1 MSFQVKRWWPAVV
14 SATALLVAGCGG
26 GSSSSSHSGSSASQS
41 SSGASQ
47 SSSSAKGPI
56 SIGALTSITGTFAPW
71 GLELRDGMQFAVNQI
86 NSAGGVNG
94 RKLQLVVADDTSQP
108 AAGITAFNRLT
119 EQDHVVAAG
128 GVIDSDVGV
137 ATAPVAERAHIP
149 FFMEKAGAG
158 NILTT
163 NSRYTFRTCLPAAPE
178 VAAAYVEY
186 AHSRGLTRVGAID
199 ADYAWGQ
206 SIGSGIQTAAAGISG
221 LKTKVEVAPVTATN
235 FSSYLRALSS
245 FNPQI
250 IMATGH
256 PPGTPPIIVQS
267 GALGLTAP
275 VTGPDFPSSLIA
287 KAVGKPAYGRYI
299 DFKCM
304 DVNSPGYQNLAQQF
318 LKAYPQD
325 HFFEDDALSGYAIV
339 NLVADAVRKVGADPV
354 KIAAYLHGNSFNIP
368 GYAYPLKWTSWG
380 ELSDATVAI
389 DLLTTGPAPAGL
401 NTGGTWYLKQ
411 LYVTKPLTPYT
422 P

>member
-1 MSFQVKRWWPAVV
+1 MRLQMKQWCVAFVGVA
-14 SATALLVAGCGG
+14 ALAIAGC
-26 GSSSSSHSGSSASQS
+26 GSSSSSS
-41 SSGASQ
+41 SSGSGGG
-47 SSSSAKGPI
+47 SGPI
-56 SIGALTSITGTFAPW
+56 KIGTLTSITGTFAPW

-86 NSAGGVNG
+86 NSAGGIKG
-94 RKLQLVVADDTSQP
+94 RKLQLVVGDDTSQP

-119 EQDHVVAAG
+119 EQDHVVALG
-128 GVIDSDVGV
+128 GIIDSDVGV
-137 ATAPVAERAHIP
+137 ATAPLAERAHIP
-149 FFMEKAGAG
+149 LFMEKAGAT

-178 VAAAYVEY
+178 IAAAYLDY
-186 AHSRGLTRVGAID
+186 AQSRGLTRVGAID

-206 SIGSGIQTAAAGISG
+206 AFGSGLTKAAAAIPGMK
-221 LKTKVEVAPVTATN
+221 LKIEVAPVTATD
-235 FSSYLRALSS
+235 FSTYLRALSS
-245 FNPQI
+245 FKPQI
-250 IMATGH
+250 VLATGH

-304 DVNSPGYQNLAQQF
+304 DVTSGGYQNLARQF
-318 LKAYPQD
+318 LKAYPKD

-339 NLVADAVRKVGADPV
+339 NVVAQAIRQVGADPV
-354 KIAAYLHGNSFNIP
+354 KIASYLHAHSFSIP
-368 GYAYPLKWTSWG
+368 GYSYPLKWTSWG
-380 ELSDATVAI
+380 ELAQARLSI

-411 LYVTKPLTPYT
+411 LYLTKPLTPFT
-422 P
+422 PSS

>member
-1 MSFQVKRWWPAVV
+1 MNVQVKRRWLAVLSMAAV
-14 SATALLVAGCGG
+14 LIAGC
-26 GSSSSSHSGSSASQS
+26 GSSSSSPSAS
-41 SSGASQ
+41 GK

-56 SIGALTSITGTFAPW
+56 AIGALTSITGTFAPW
-71 GLELRDGMQFAVNQI
+71 GLQLRDGMQFAVNQI
-86 NSAGGVNG
+86 NSAGGING
-94 RKLQLVVADDTSQP
+94 RKLQLVVADDTSNP
-108 AAGITAFNRLT
+108 APGITAFDRLT
-119 EQDHVVAAG
+119 EQDHVVAVG

-137 ATAPVAERAHIP
+137 ATAPLAERAHIP
-149 FFMEKAGAG
+149 LFMEKAGAS

-178 VAAAYVEY
+178 VAAAYIQY
-186 AHSRGLTRVGAID
+186 AQSHGITRVGAID

-206 SIGSGIQTAAAGISG
+206 SIGSGIQSAAAKVPG
-221 LKTKVEVAPVTATN
+221 LKTKIEVAPVTATN
-235 FSSYLRALSS
+235 FSTYLRALSS
-245 FNPQI
+245 FNPQL

-267 GALGLTAP
+267 GALGLNVP

-304 DVNSPGYQNLAQQF
+304 AVNSSGYQNLARQF

-339 NLVADAVRKVGADPV
+339 NIVADAIRQVGADPV
-354 KIAAYLHGNSFNIP
+354 KIAAYVHAHTFNIP
-368 GYAYPLKWTSWG
+368 GYSYPLKWTSWG
-380 ELSDATVAI
+380 ELSDATLAI

-411 LYVTKPLTPYT
+411 LYLTKPLTPYT

>member
-1 MSFQVKRWWPAVV
+1 MSVQVKWRWLAVL
-14 SATALLVAGCGG
+14 SAAALLIAGCG
-26 GSSSSSHSGSSASQS
+26 SSSHSSASTS
-41 SSGASQ
+41 T

-56 SIGALTSITGTFAPW
+56 PIGALTSITGTFAPW

-86 NSAGGVNG
+86 NSAGGVDG
-94 RKLQLVVADDTSQP
+94 RKLQLVLADDTSEP

-119 EQDHVVAAG
+119 EQDHVVAVG

-137 ATAPVAERAHIP
+137 ATAPLAERAHIP
-149 FFMEKAGAG
+149 LFMDKAGAA

-178 VAAAYVEY
+178 VAAAYVQY
-186 AHSRGLTRVGAID
+186 AASHGLTRVGAID

-206 SIGSGIQTAAAGISG
+206 SIGSGLTTAAKATPGIS
-221 LKTKVEVAPVTATN
+221 LKIEVAPVTATD
-235 FSSYLRALSS
+235 FSTYLRALSGS
-245 FNPQI
+245 KPQI

-267 GALGLTAP
+267 EALGLTVP

-287 KAVGKPAYGRYI
+287 KAVGKPAFDRYI
-299 DFKCM
+299 DIKCM
-304 DVNSPGYQNLAQQF
+304 DVNSPSYQNLARQF
-318 LKAYPQD
+318 LKAYPGD
-325 HFFEDDALSGYAIV
+325 HFFEDDALSGYATV
-339 NLVADAVRKVGADPV
+339 NIVADAIRQVGTDPA
-354 KIAAYLHGNSFNIP
+354 KIAAYLHANTFNIP

-380 ELSDATVAI
+380 ELSDATEAI

>member
-1 MSFQVKRWWPAVV
+1 MKVTMTRWRIGAV
-14 SATALLVAGCGG
+14 SAVALLAAGCGG
-26 GSSSSSHSGSSASQS
+26 SNSSGQSAS
-41 SSGASQ
+41 GG
-47 SSSSAKGPI
+47 KGPI

-71 GLELRDGMQFAVNQI
+71 GLQLRDGMQFAVNQI
-86 NSAGGVNG
+86 NRAGGVNG
-94 RKLQLVVADDTSQP
+94 RKLKLVVADDTSQP
-108 AAGITAFNRLT
+108 AAGITGFNRLT
-119 EQDHVVAAG
+119 EQNHVVAVG

-137 ATAPVAERAHIP
+137 ATAPLAERGHIP
-149 FFMEKAGAG
+149 LFMEKAGAS

-178 VAAAYVEY
+178 VAAAYVEF
-186 AHSRGLTRVGAID
+186 AASRGLSRVGAID

-206 SIGSGIQTAAAGISG
+206 SIGSGLKTAAAKVPGMK
-221 LKTKVEVAPVTATN
+221 LKVEVAPVTATS
-235 FSSYLRALSS
+235 FTTYLRALSS

-256 PPGTPPIIVQS
+256 PPGTPPITVQS
-267 GALGLTAP
+267 GALGVSAP

-304 DVNSPGYQNLAQQF
+304 LVNSPGYQKLARQF

-339 NLVADAVRKVGADPV
+339 NVVAQAIRQVGADPV
-354 KIAAYLHGNSFNIP
+354 KIADYLHAHAFNIP
-368 GYAYPLKWTSWG
+368 GYSYPLKWTSWG
-380 ELSDATVAI
+380 ELADAHLAI
-389 DLLTTGPAPAGL
+389 DLLTKGPAPAGL
-401 NTGGTWYLKQ
+401 NTGGTWYVKQ
-411 LYVTKPLTPYT
+411 LYLTKPLTPYT

>member
-1 MSFQVKRWWPAVV
+1 MNVQGKRRWLAVFGAAAV
-14 SATALLVAGCGG
+14 LIAGC
-26 GSSSSSHSGSSASQS
+26 GSSSSSPS
-41 SSGASQ
+41 SSGR
-47 SSSSAKGPI
+47 KGPI
-56 SIGALTSITGTFAPW
+56 PIGALTSITGTFAPW

-86 NSAGGVNG
+86 NAAGGVDG
-94 RKLQLVVADDTSQP
+94 RKLQLVVADDTSEP

-137 ATAPVAERAHIP
+137 ATAPLAERAHIP
-149 FFMEKAGAG
+149 LFMEKAGAS
-158 NILTT
+158 NILTM

-186 AHSRGLTRVGAID
+186 AASKGLTRVGAID

-206 SIGSGIQTAAAGISG
+206 SIGSGIQTAAAHVSG
-221 LKTKVEVAPVTATN
+221 MTTKIEVAPVTATN
-235 FSSYLRALSS
+235 FSTYLHALSS

-304 DVNSPGYQNLAQQF
+304 DVTSSGYQNLAREF
-318 LKAYPQD
+318 LKAFPSA

-339 NLVADAVRKVGADPV
+339 NVVADAIRQVGADPV
-354 KIAAYLHGNSFNIP
+354 KIASYLHAHSFTIP
-368 GYAYPLKWTSWG
+368 GYSYPLKWTAWG
-380 ELSDATVAI
+380 ELSEARLAI
-389 DLLTTGPAPAGL
+389 TLLTTGPAPTGT
-401 NTGGTWYLKQ
+401 NVGGTWYLKQ

>member
-1 MSFQVKRWWPAVV
+1 MKRWRVAVFG
-14 SATALLVAGCGG
+14 ALALLVAGCG
-26 GSSSSSHSGSSASQS
+26 SSSSSGGSASSGS
-41 SSGASQ
+41 
-47 SSSSAKGPI
+47 KGPI
-56 SIGALTSITGTFAPW
+56 TIGALTSLTGTFAPW

-86 NSAGGVNG
+86 NSAGGING
-94 RKLQLVVADDTSQP
+94 RKLQLAVADDTSNP
-108 AAGITAFNRLT
+108 APGITAFNRLT
-119 EQDHVVAAG
+119 EQDHAVAVG

-137 ATAPVAERAHIP
+137 ATAPLAERAHIP
-149 FFMEKAGAG
+149 LFMEKAGAA

-163 NSRYTFRTCLPAAPE
+163 SSRYTFRTCLPAAPE
-178 VAAAYVEY
+178 VAAAYVQY
-186 AHSRGLTRVGAID
+186 AAAHGLTRLGAID

-206 SIGSGIQTAAAGISG
+206 SIGSGLQTAAAKVPGMK
-221 LKTKVEVAPVTATN
+221 LKIEVAPVTATD
-235 FSSYLRALSS
+235 FSTYLRALSS
-245 FNPQI
+245 FNPQLI
-250 IMATGH
+250 LATGH

-287 KAVGKPAYGRYI
+287 KAVGKPAYNRYI

-304 DVNSPGYQNLAQQF
+304 LVNSSGYQNLGREF
-318 LKAYPQD
+318 LKAYPGD

-339 NLVADAVRKVGADPV
+339 NVVVDAIRQVGADPV
-354 KIAAYLHGNSFNIP
+354 KIASYLHAHTFNIP

-380 ELSDATVAI
+380 ELAEAQLAI
-389 DLLTTGPAPAGL
+389 DLLTPGPAPAGL

-411 LYVTKPLTPYT
+411 LYLTKPLTPYT